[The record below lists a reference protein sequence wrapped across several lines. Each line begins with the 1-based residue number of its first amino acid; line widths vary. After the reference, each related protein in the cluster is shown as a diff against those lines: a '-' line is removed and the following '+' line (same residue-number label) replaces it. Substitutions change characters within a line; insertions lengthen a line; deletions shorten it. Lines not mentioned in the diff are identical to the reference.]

1 MLLITAIRSI
11 VRTIAILWTAF
22 EASLQFVLMN
32 LRGGASPT
40 ERAEWLH
47 RTCARA
53 LRRLSI
59 PVEHSG
65 DIPESGLIVANHLSY
80 LDILALSAIAP
91 FIFIAK
97 KEVRSWPIFGWIAA
111 KAGTLFVDRER
122 RLETGKVNESV
133 SGALRAGLRVVLFA
147 EGTSSDGSGVLPFRP
162 SLFEPALAAGAPI
175 TPVFISYEASSGSVA
190 NDVCYWGEMKFAPH
204 ALKLFSIESVTARII
219 FGPTLRNLRD
229 RKQAADVPR
238 AEVLRISRPAD
249 AKSQEP
255 TSKMGA

>member
-11 VRTIAILWTAF
+11 VRATALLWTAF
-22 EASLQFVLMN
+22 EGSLQFVFLK

-65 DIPESGLIVANHLSY
+65 DIPASGLIVANHLSY
-80 LDILALSAIAP
+80 LDILALSAVGP

-122 RLETGKVNESV
+122 KLETGKVNESV
-133 SGALRAGLRVVLFA
+133 GGALQAGLRVVLFA

-175 TPVFISYEASSGSVA
+175 TPVFISYAASSGSVA
-190 NDVCYWGEMKFAPH
+190 NDVCYWGEMKFVPH
-204 ALKLFSIESVTARII
+204 ALKLFSILSVKAQIR
-219 FGPTLRNLRD
+219 FGPTLRNLQD
-229 RKQAADVPR
+229 RKQAADATR
-238 AEVLRISRPAD
+238 TEVLRMSGLANV
-249 AKSQEP
+249 KSQEP
-255 TSKMGA
+255 ASKMEA

>member
-22 EASLQFVLMN
+22 EAALQFLLMW
-32 LRGGASPT
+32 LQGRAQPGQ
-40 ERAEWLH
+40 RAEWLH

-80 LDILALSAIAP
+80 LDILALSAAAP

-147 EGTSSDGSGVLPFRP
+147 EGTSSDGSAVLPFRP

-190 NDVCYWGEMKFAPH
+190 KDVCYWGEMKFVTH

-229 RKQAADVPR
+229 RKQAADVTR
-238 AEVLRISRPAD
+238 AEVLRMSRLAD

-255 TSKMGA
+255 ASKMGA

>member
-22 EASLQFVLMN
+22 EAALQFLLMW
-32 LRGGASPT
+32 LQGRAQPGQ
-40 ERAEWLH
+40 RAEWLH

-59 PVEHSG
+59 PVEHGG

-133 SGALRAGLRVVLFA
+133 GGALQAGLRVVLFA

-190 NDVCYWGEMKFAPH
+190 NGVCYWGEMKFVPH

-229 RKQAADVPR
+229 RKQAADVTR
-238 AEVLRISRPAD
+238 AEVLRMSRPAD

-255 TSKMGA
+255 ASKMGA